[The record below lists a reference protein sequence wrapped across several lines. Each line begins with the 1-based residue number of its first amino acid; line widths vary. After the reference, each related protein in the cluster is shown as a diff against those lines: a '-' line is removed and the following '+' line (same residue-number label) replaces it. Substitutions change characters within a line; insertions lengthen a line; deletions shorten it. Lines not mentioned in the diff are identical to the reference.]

1 VNFPNFTFWSH
12 LLATVGVE
20 VCCLA
25 ALGFVAQ
32 LAFRR
37 AVWQRTIWQITV
49 ICLLLLPASE
59 WTGFGRGFAWFFVG
73 PKRTV
78 HTTPVAAFVMADPRG
93 LRQLTPPPSYH
104 LSAAAKP
111 AVWWPGWVWL
121 AGTVIILGRM
131 AAAQFLLLALRLC
144 RERIAD
150 ASLRKRVAS
159 IAKSVGLRRRICLL
173 RLPESISPMAFGIL
187 WPTIGLPPGFESKFS
202 ATEQDAILAHELA
215 HLAAMDPLWFW
226 VADFASALLWWHP
239 LAWWVRRSLH
249 VSSELAG
256 NDTIHWHLDSF
267 RDVPD
272 GHTLFGML
280 KNQTLDAGKVW
291 MICITLRI
299 IDVAGNA
306 VHSDDEIS
314 RPH

>member
-202 ATEQDAILAHELA
+202 ATETGRDSGARIGAFGGDGPPVVLGGRFRQR
-215 HLAAMDPLWFW
+215 AA
-226 VADFASALLWWHP
+226 VVASAGVVGASVTACLLGTGGQRYNP
-239 LAWWVRRSLH
+239 LAPRFFS
-249 VSSELAG
+249 
-256 NDTIHWHLDSF
+256 
-267 RDVPD
+267 
-272 GHTLFGML
+272 
-280 KNQTLDAGKVW
+280 
-291 MICITLRI
+291 
-299 IDVAGNA
+299 
-306 VHSDDEIS
+306 
-314 RPH
+314 